1 MTFDKLLGGCRIS
14 CCCPWVSMNG
24 HLEAQYTCVIR
35 STGHDSWL
43 TCAPETSASKNTD
56 DAQASWKP
64 WSSSRSQIISLIL
77 CQSIIGQMEHVQ
89 MPKIGRSSSVRVD
102 LNLSL
107 APRSS
112 PGLGPIFGIGI
123 GIGIG
128 LNLGFRLNVSLRFKF
143 GVFRRNLKLNSHT
156 NITIRP
162 MQRHT

>member
-1 MTFDKLLGGCRIS
+1 
-14 CCCPWVSMNG
+14 
-24 HLEAQYTCVIR
+24 
-35 STGHDSWL
+35 
-43 TCAPETSASKNTD
+43 
-56 DAQASWKP
+56 
-64 WSSSRSQIISLIL
+64 
-77 CQSIIGQMEHVQ
+77 MEHVQ

-112 PGLGPIFGIGI
+112 PGLDPIFGIGI